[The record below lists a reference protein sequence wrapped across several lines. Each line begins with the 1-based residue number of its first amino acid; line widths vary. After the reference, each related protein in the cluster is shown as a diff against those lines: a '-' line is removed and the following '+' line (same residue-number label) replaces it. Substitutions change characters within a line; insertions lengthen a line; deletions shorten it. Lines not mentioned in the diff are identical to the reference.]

1 MAMRSLKHACKSK
14 YAPSCFKLAAMLIKE
29 KKAAEARPYLEPA
42 CEYGLPAACHTLAV
56 MYKKGDGL
64 PGPDHEK
71 FMHYAK
77 LTKDLVQQTG
87 QRLGVEVEGIR

>member
-1 MAMRSLKHACKSK
+1 MRCSFL
-14 YAPSCFKLAAMLIKE
+14 LIKE

-71 FMHYAK
+71 FMHILK
-77 LTKDLVQQTG
+77 NSKNCGLLVNE
-87 QRLGVEVEGIR
+87 RIINMP